1 MLRTDQTTI
10 GIDEGEEFKAN
21 GIDQSFTKIMMIKKK
36 NPKLRKDTSM
46 QIQGMCRT
54 PNRQAQDRK
63 SLRHIIVYT
72 LSIQN
77 E

>member
-1 MLRTDQTTI
+1 MLRKDQTTI

-21 GIDQSFTKIMMIKKK
+21 GIDQSFTKIMMIRKQQH
-36 NPKLRKDTSM
+36 KLRKDTPM
-46 QIQGMCRT
+46 QIEGMCRT

-63 SLRHIIVYT
+63 SLKYIIVYT